1 MALKIYNSLTRQ
13 LEEFVPLHEGKVL
26 MYSCGPT
33 VYDYFHIG
41 NARTFLVSDIV
52 RRYLEYKGYTV
63 NLVQNLTDIDDKII
77 NRANE
82 QGISAFQLAQKY
94 VDSFFEDSKKLGIRS
109 ADVHPRA
116 TEHIPEM
123 ISLIQT
129 LIDKRAAYEIDGDVY
144 YRVNSFA
151 EYGKLSHRKPEDL
164 LAGARVE
171 VDERKEDAR
180 DFDLWKKSRAEEPWW
195 DSPWGKGRP
204 GWHIECSAMAMKHLG
219 ETIDIHA
226 GGHDLQFPHH
236 ENEIAQSE
244 VATGKAFARYWMHVA
259 FLRVN
264 GQRMGKSERN
274 FIFVHDA
281 LQKYS
286 PEAIRHFLISAQY
299 RHPLDY
305 NPTSLQESSSAVRRL
320 NNCLDAL
327 RPYRDAEAN
336 QPDEVALNDAEAAL
350 MLQSIDAMRHGFES
364 AMDDDFNTAGALGTI
379 FKFVGEANQFLA
391 VTEDNP
397 SNAGKMVL
405 NQAYKNLVEVCG
417 VLGIYADTGASSNAH
432 AALTAQ
438 LIELI
443 LEVRQDAR
451 QRKDWETADKIRDR
465 LEQLNVELQ
474 DSRTGTTW
482 KIIKGEV

>member
-41 NARTFLVSDIV
+41 NARTFLISDII

-63 NLVQNLTDIDDKII
+63 TMAQNLTDIDDKII

-82 QGISAFQLAQKY
+82 QGIEPSDLSQKY
-94 VDSFFEDSKKLGIRS
+94 VDAYFEDSGNLGIRA
-109 ADVHPRA
+109 ADVHPKA
-116 TEHIPEM
+116 TEHISE
-123 ISLIQT
+123 IVSLIQT
-129 LIDKRAAYEIDGDVY
+129 LIDKQAAYEIDGDVY
-144 YRVNSFA
+144 YRVNHFA

-171 VDERKEDAR
+171 IDERKEDPR
-180 DFDLWKKSRAEEPWW
+180 DFDLWKKSKAEEPWW

-219 ETIDIHA
+219 ETIDIHT
-226 GGHDLQFPHH
+226 GGHDLMFPHH

-244 VATGKAFARYWMHVA
+244 VATGKPFVRYWMHVA
-259 FLRVN
+259 FLQIDGR
-264 GQRMGKSERN
+264 RMGKSESN

-281 LQKYS
+281 LQQYA

-305 NPTSLQESSSAVRRL
+305 NSTSLSESSSAVRRL

-327 RPYRDAEAN
+327 KPYRDVNGDASET
-336 QPDEVALNDAEAAL
+336 LNDAEAAL
-350 MLQSIDAMRHGFES
+350 FQSINTMRQDFEL
-364 AMDDDFNTAGALGTI
+364 AMDDDFNTAGALGAI
-379 FKFVGEANQFLA
+379 FKLAGEVNQFLA
-391 VTEDNP
+391 ATEDSVSDAKRN
-397 SNAGKMVL
+397 VL
-405 NQAYKNLVEVCG
+405 DQAYKNMIEVCS
-417 VLGIYADTGASSNAH
+417 VLGIYAEEEVASDEH
-432 AALTAQ
+432 AALTEQ
-438 LIELI
+438 LMNLI
-443 LEVRQDAR
+443 LEIRQDAR
-451 QRKDWETADKIRDR
+451 QRKDWETADKIRDQ
-465 LEQLNVELQ
+465 LDQLNVELQ

-482 KIIKGEV
+482 KIIKGQQR